1 LKKRKIGK
9 DKDVVELYLAHRG
22 LESMHDLKRFRNL
35 QRIWLN
41 GNKFRRLGCFQ
52 SNFYLTEVYLQDN
65 MLIEVNGLL
74 RHLTCL
80 EVLMLNGNQ
89 LTKLTDVVHE
99 LRAMQRL
106 HDLNLFNNPLAQD
119 YDYRSY
125 VIHRIKS
132 LKILDRREVLQ
143 AERIKAQKKYEP
155 DREMV
160 KETVSFGRRVD
171 GPPQKVFYPPS
182 SATFASPD
190 TDNGKDH
197 SFKECRSP
205 TPFGKE
211 ALESAIEDR
220 SLRRSIVQYSTFDWS
235 SVQLSEDK
243 RLGRE
248 PAEQPRILTVRF
260 R

>member
-1 LKKRKIGK
+1 
-9 DKDVVELYLAHRG
+9 
-22 LESMHDLKRFRNL
+22 MHDLKRFRNL

-190 TDNGKDH
+190 TDNVRL
-197 SFKECRSP
+197 SRPSP
-205 TPFGKE
+205 QQPSSASQAETSSGKE